1 MSDLRWKTAITKVE
15 PNKIL
20 LRGYRLDELIG
31 RISYG
36 DAIYLAL
43 KGELPPG
50 NEGKVIEA
58 ILVSVID
65 HGGSPPSTL
74 AARTIASTGAE
85 LSAAVAGGILA
96 ISQYHG
102 GAIEECMNVLSEGVA
117 YQHETSAA
125 LEDAA
130 EWVVKRYRDRGKRI
144 HGFGHR
150 LHTRDPRTARLFEL
164 AATWGVAGRFV
175 AMARAIERA
184 LSERLQRPMPINAD
198 GAIAALLCE
207 LHFEPALAD
216 AFFMMARIPG
226 LVAHIHEER
235 SRQKPMRRIHPT
247 DIEYDGPEERPW
259 TGERVE

>member
-1 MSDLRWKTAITKVE
+1 MTDLRWKTAITKVE

-36 DAIYLAL
+36 EAIYLAL
-43 KGELPPG
+43 KGELPEG

-102 GAIEECMNVLSEGVA
+102 GAIEECMNVLSEGVH
-117 YQHETSAA
+117 YQRQQSTSPEEAA
-125 LEDAA
+125 N
-130 EWVVKRYRDRGKRI
+130 WVVKKFHDRGARI

-150 LHTRDPRTARLFEL
+150 LHTRDPRTIRLFEL
-164 AATWGVAGRFV
+164 AATWGIAGDFV

-184 LSERLQRPMPINAD
+184 LSERLQRPVPINAD

-207 LHFEPALAD
+207 LKFEPILAD

-226 LVAHIHEER
+226 LVAHIYEEK

-247 DIEYDGPEERPW
+247 DIAYDGPEERQW
-259 TGERVE
+259 KGERVE